1 METVVKLTPQSVVGE
16 IQKVLDTYAYNPYQ
30 KLFVIPDFRQELID
44 YVVNRI
50 PCFDSD
56 FNSEK
61 GCTIDFKLPRNPLES
76 QLHLQTLIHQGIYSI
91 MQEKSEW
98 ISLELCEPIKPAC
111 EPSHWFG

>member
-1 METVVKLTPQSVVGE
+1 MYTVVRFTPKSVVGE

-30 KLFVIPDFRQELID
+30 KVFAVPDLRQELID

-56 FNSEK
+56 YKLDSVCAINS
-61 GCTIDFKLPRNPLES
+61 KLPRNPLEA
-76 QLHLQTLIHQGIYSI
+76 QLYLQNLIHQGIHAI

-98 ISLELCEPIKPAC
+98 ISLLLCDTIQPGC